1 MLHVQW
7 MDGMFGERQRPYLKG
22 QEAGEVQLHDLYPSF
37 SGTQCHLLQR
47 IVRVATGIG
56 ASLVGNVRSRYFRE

>member
-7 MDGMFGERQRPYLKG
+7 TDGMFGERRRPYWKE
-22 QEAGEVQLHDLYPSF
+22 QEAGIVQLHDLHPSF
-37 SGTQCHLLQR
+37 SGTQRHLLQQ